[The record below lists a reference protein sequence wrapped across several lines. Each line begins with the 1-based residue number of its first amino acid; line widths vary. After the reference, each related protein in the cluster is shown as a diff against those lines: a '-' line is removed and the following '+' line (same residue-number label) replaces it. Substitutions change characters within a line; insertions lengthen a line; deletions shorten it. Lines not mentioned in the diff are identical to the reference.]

1 MDPITVDTAISAH
14 MDVQSMDTVEPQMN
28 APYTSQLIDGLDILR
43 SAWSPVHFVSGAHAL
58 NYQKGH
64 RMNLITGQAHLTQV
78 TQDIVTVLVETYQN
92 PRTKST

>member
-1 MDPITVDTAISAH
+1 MDTEINAH

-43 SAWSPVHFVSGAHAL
+43 SAWLPAHFVSGAYSL
-58 NYQKGH
+58 NTKNVGH

-78 TQDIVTVLVETYQN
+78 TQDIVTVLVETY
-92 PRTKST
+92 